1 MLAARGQPEKAVR
14 LWAAVEAL
22 RERIGAPPRDIER
35 ARYEPL
41 VATARE
47 TLGEEAFA
55 KAWAEGRGLT
65 LEQALDAW

>member
-22 RERIGAPPRDIER
+22 RERIGAPPSDIER

>member
-14 LWAAVEAL
+14 LWASFEAL
-22 RERIGAPPRDIER
+22 RERIGAPPSDIER

-55 KAWAEGRGLT
+55 KA
-65 LEQALDAW
+65 